1 MSNSSD
7 SRLYF
12 EGVLDKAGKR
22 FFEGFRKRWF
32 TLDGQYLTY
41 YKAPEKT
48 EENCLG
54 TIDFSQ
60 VKAVNPSKVTNNGFQ
75 ITTKSRTYT
84 FSAPSSD
91 LQTEWISLLRQA
103 MQLESFVRCNSRL
116 SAQDSIDSQY
126 EEIPNAGR
134 GSCGSQSE
142 KSFDEDDNDVLYS
155 GIDDHVTLKSTSE
168 YSQVGAVTMP
178 MSERSKNGGE
188 TEYELVGSRPSSK
201 SAPPT
206 YEMVKAATQDTLENA
221 GGLYDLVAA
230 PPKVERKRKDTG
242 PTKQNITTGRS
253 QTDDNENPVE
263 DNNHLYCTVPKGV
276 RKQNNSFRG
285 LSMISEG
292 EQDEEDEEQP
302 SPAPEEESPALPPRK
317 CSEEALAIFEIKRF
331 LEESAKG
338 ERENETCDEG
348 KEANNNT
355 GNLTQN
361 GTGSAFQQLKAFLQ
375 QLDSTEEE

>member
-1 MSNSSD
+1 
-7 SRLYF
+7 
-12 EGVLDKAGKR
+12 
-22 FFEGFRKRWF
+22 
-32 TLDGQYLTY
+32 
-41 YKAPEKT
+41 
-48 EENCLG
+48 
-54 TIDFSQ
+54 
-60 VKAVNPSKVTNNGFQ
+60 
-75 ITTKSRTYT
+75 
-84 FSAPSSD
+84 
-91 LQTEWISLLRQA
+91 
-103 MQLESFVRCNSRL
+103 
-116 SAQDSIDSQY
+116 
-126 EEIPNAGR
+126 
-134 GSCGSQSE
+134 
-142 KSFDEDDNDVLYS
+142 
-155 GIDDHVTLKSTSE
+155 
-168 YSQVGAVTMP
+168 MP

-188 TEYELVGSRPSSK
+188 TEYELVGSRPSFK

-263 DNNHLYCTVPKGV
+263 DITPLYCTVPKGV

-302 SPAPEEESPALPPRK
+302 SPALEEEFPALPPRK
-317 CSEEALAIFEIKRF
+317 CSGEALAIYEIKRF

-338 ERENETCDEG
+338 EGENETCDEG

>member
-75 ITTKSRTYT
+75 ITTKNRTYT

-116 SAQDSIDSQY
+116 
-126 EEIPNAGR
+126 R
-134 GSCGSQSE
+134 
-142 KSFDEDDNDVLYS
+142 
-155 GIDDHVTLKSTSE
+155 
-168 YSQVGAVTMP
+168 
-178 MSERSKNGGE
+178 
-188 TEYELVGSRPSSK
+188 
-201 SAPPT
+201 
-206 YEMVKAATQDTLENA
+206 
-221 GGLYDLVAA
+221 
-230 PPKVERKRKDTG
+230 
-242 PTKQNITTGRS
+242 
-253 QTDDNENPVE
+253 
-263 DNNHLYCTVPKGV
+263 
-276 RKQNNSFRG
+276 
-285 LSMISEG
+285 
-292 EQDEEDEEQP
+292 
-302 SPAPEEESPALPPRK
+302 
-317 CSEEALAIFEIKRF
+317 
-331 LEESAKG
+331 
-338 ERENETCDEG
+338 
-348 KEANNNT
+348 
-355 GNLTQN
+355 
-361 GTGSAFQQLKAFLQ
+361 
-375 QLDSTEEE
+375 